1 MSLNVVNISRYIS
14 VARLNCYLHL
24 LKMLPASKNHQVLN
38 GNRRHTRSLSRKSNN
53 YNHLKVESKMSPR
66 VASASDIKTE
76 DTQYTKLLENS
87 NEAVGRNE
95 TYRSD
100 TANQQGL
107 SDKNTTRVRK
117 QRSKIT
123 IKYEKNDEF
132 ENNNTDVETVSP
144 YFTTKKHEQTDL
156 EQENKR
162 TKWEPEGWS
171 LVLNNIRE
179 MRKHQDAPVD
189 SMGCDTISDRTSAPE
204 IFRYQVLLS
213 LMLSSQTKDEV
224 TSAAMMRLREYG
236 CNIDNILE
244 TTDEKLGKLIYPV
257 GFWKRKVEYIKKTT
271 RILKEKY
278 HGDIPHSLEGLLQ
291 LPGIGP
297 KMAHLIMKCAWDK
310 LTGIGVDT
318 HVHRISNRLGWVPT
332 QTKEPEKTRKFLEDW
347 LPREYWN
354 EVNHL
359 LVGFGQQLCRPVN
372 PACVTC
378 LNKELCPT
386 GRKNV
391 KAMKITKK
399 KT

>member
-1 MSLNVVNISRYIS
+1 
-14 VARLNCYLHL
+14 
-24 LKMLPASKNHQVLN
+24 MLPASENHQVHN
-38 GNRRHTRSLSRKSNN
+38 GNRRHTRSLSRKSDNSN
-53 YNHLKVESKMSPR
+53 LEFESKMSPR
-66 VASASDIKTE
+66 VASYVSDIKTE

-87 NEAVGRNE
+87 KEAVGRNK

-123 IKYEKNDEF
+123 IKYEKNDGF

-144 YFTTKKHEQTDL
+144 YFATKKHEQTDL
-156 EQENKR
+156 ERENKR
-162 TKWEPEGWS
+162 SKWEPEGWL

-224 TSAAMMRLREYG
+224 TSAAMMRLREHG

-271 RILKEKY
+271 RILKDKY
-278 HGDIPHSLEGLLQ
+278 QGDIPPSLEGLLQ

-332 QTKEPEKTRKFLEDW
+332 PTKEPEKTRKFLEDW

-391 KAMKITKK
+391 KTMKITKK
-399 KT
+399 KK